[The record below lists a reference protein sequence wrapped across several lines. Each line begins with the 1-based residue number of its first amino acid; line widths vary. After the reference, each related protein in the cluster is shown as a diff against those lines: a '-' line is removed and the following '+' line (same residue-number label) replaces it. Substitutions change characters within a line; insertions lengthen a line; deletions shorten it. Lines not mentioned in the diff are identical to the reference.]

1 MKEYVIFAFL
11 SVALFTLVKIALPKG
26 KINSAATFV
35 ISAAMFLCLLKP
47 VFALF
52 SSDKTENAFGKSR
65 EFSEATEVT
74 NYLDRKTEE
83 YYEKA
88 YYEVLKRDNLICE
101 KVNVEI
107 CDNKIKK
114 IEIYLSN
121 LVIAEN
127 DEHININVIADYV
140 ADLIGEEREIVSVYG

>member
-11 SVALFTLVKIALPKG
+11 SVTLFTLVKIALPKG

-35 ISAAMFLCLLKP
+35 VSAAMFLCLLKP
-47 VFALF
+47 IFTLF
-52 SSDKTENAFGKSR
+52 SLNGTENALGKKSK
-65 EFSEATEVT
+65 FSEATEIAT
-74 NYLDRKTEE
+74 YFDRKTEI

-88 YYEVLKRDNLICE
+88 YYEILRQDNLICE

-121 LVIAEN
+121 LVIVEN

-140 ADLIGEEREIVSVYG
+140 TNLIGVEREIVSVYG

>member
-52 SSDKTENAFGKSR
+52 SSDKTETVFGKSR

-101 KVNVEI
+101 MVNVEI

-127 DEHININVIADYV
+127 EEHININVIADYV
-140 ADLIGEEREIVSVYG
+140 ADLIGEERKIVSVYG

>member
-1 MKEYVIFAFL
+1 MKEYVLFAFL
-11 SVALFTLVKIALPKG
+11 SVALFTLVKIFLPKG

-47 VFALF
+47 VLALF
-52 SSDKTENAFGKSR
+52 SSDITKNPFDKSAK
-65 EFSEATEVT
+65 FSEATEIT
-74 NYLDRKTEE
+74 NYLGSKKEE

-88 YYEVLKRDNLICE
+88 YYEALKRDNLICE
-101 KVNVEI
+101 RVNVEI
-107 CDNKIKK
+107 CDNEIKK

-121 LVIAEN
+121 LVIAE
-127 DEHININVIADYV
+127 DSEHININVIADYV

>member
-1 MKEYVIFAFL
+1 MKEYVLFSFL
-11 SVALFTLVKIALPKG
+11 SVALFTLVKIFLPKG

-47 VFALF
+47 ALALF
-52 SSDKTENAFGKSR
+52 SSDITKNPFGKSA
-65 EFSEATEVT
+65 EFSEATEIT
-74 NYLDRKTEE
+74 NYLDSKTEE

-88 YYEVLKRDNLICE
+88 YYEALKRDNLICE

-140 ADLIGEEREIVSVYG
+140 ADLIGEEREIVCVYG

>member
-52 SSDKTENAFGKSR
+52 SSDKTKTVFGKSR

-74 NYLDRKTEE
+74 NYIDRKTEE

-88 YYEVLKRDNLICE
+88 YCEVLKRDNLICE

-140 ADLIGEEREIVSVYG
+140 ADLIGEEREIVCVYG